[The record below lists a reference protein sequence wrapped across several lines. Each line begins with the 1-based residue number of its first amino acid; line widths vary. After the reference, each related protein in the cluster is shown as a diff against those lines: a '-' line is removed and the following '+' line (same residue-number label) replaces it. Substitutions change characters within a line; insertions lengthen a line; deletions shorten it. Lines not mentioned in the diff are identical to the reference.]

1 MESLQNKIDF
11 ALIFKVTKANP
22 NGDPLNGNRPRI
34 DFAGLGEVT
43 DVCLKRKVR
52 DRLIDRYEILD
63 SAAKEGQ
70 AIFVQSDERRVD
82 GAKNLRERAEA
93 VLTPDVMKSRD
104 EAVKKACATW
114 FDVRAFGQ
122 VFPFKGKKGKKS
134 KGGDQEAASE
144 SDSDGISIPVRGP
157 VTIQSA
163 FSTEKIDVESNQ
175 IAKSTSLE
183 GDGTKRQSDQLGMK
197 HRIDRA
203 VYVTFGS
210 INPQL
215 AARTGFSDADAD
227 IIKDILPK
235 LFEND
240 SSSARPDGSMRVMK
254 LVWWR
259 HNNRNAGLYPSA
271 EVHDSLRK
279 LLQKDGTFDVAAL
292 KNSLKGLE
300 PDVRDGF

>member
-1 MESLQNKIDF
+1 MASLQVKIDF
-11 ALIFKVTKANP
+11 AAIFGVNKANP
-22 NGDPLNGNRPRI
+22 NGDPLNGNRPRV
-34 DFAGLGEVT
+34 DFAGLGEMT
-43 DVCLKRKVR
+43 DVCLKRKAR
-52 DRLIDRYEILD
+52 DRLIDRYEALEK
-63 SAAKEGQ
+63 AARGGQ

-93 VLTPDVMKSRD
+93 VLTPEVMKSRD
-104 EAVKKACATW
+104 EAIKKACATW

-134 KGGDQEAASE
+134 KADDAGTASE

-163 FSTEKIDVESNQ
+163 FSTERVDIESNQ

-183 GDGTKRQSDQLGMK
+183 GDGTNRQSDQLGMK

-215 AARTGFSDADAD
+215 AERTGFSKTDAEV
-227 IIKDILPK
+227 IKAILPK

-240 SSSARPDGSMRVMK
+240 ASSARPDGSMRVLK
-254 LVWWR
+254 VVWWP
-259 HNNRNAGLYPSA
+259 HNCKAGQYSSA
-271 EVHDSLRK
+271 RVHESLRDILNADGSFDEAK
-279 LLQKDGTFDVAAL
+279 LRKAL
-292 KNSLKGLE
+292 PGLVPE
-300 PDVRDGF
+300 VIEGF